1 MYTDSRRKIFEV
13 YISLLKEFS
22 TSTFT
27 SKKILKDPRAIYRKL
42 KDSFELLDFGRL
54 L

>member
-22 TSTFT
+22 ILTFT
-27 SKKILKDPRAIYRKL
+27 SKEILKNSRAIYRKP
-42 KDSFELLDFGRL
+42 KDGFGLLDFGRL